1 MKRRKKRFKKNV
13 LRLFLCVILIAVV
26 GFAGF
31 KGYEYFTE
39 NDVNTKDNGKQNV
52 DSGKDRESWPKTTK
66 VSLIAGGDTV
76 VHNDVANYAKK
87 SDGTYDFNPFFS
99 EIKDIITS
107 YDIAYYNQET
117 ILGGKDLGYTFYPTF
132 NTPSEF
138 GEAMINTGFNMV
150 SLATNHTY
158 DRGEKAVINSI
169 NFWNNYKDVMTNG
182 TALSEEERK
191 DYTIMEK
198 NGITYAMISYTYGL
212 NGFKL
217 PSGKDYLVNVY
228 SDELAKSDIE
238 ALRDKVD
245 VLIVAMHWGVEYKL
259 TPTDEQK
266 EQAKYLASLGVDVVI
281 GNHPHCIEPVEWID
295 DTLIVYSLGN
305 LISNQVILVNNPNY
319 GMKVAIGAL
328 ASMDFVKTEEKDGTK
343 DVKIENVE
351 LDLVYTYKNT
361 QNKYYKV
368 IPFSKMKDDT
378 YLKNYQ
384 SVYEEYASVLK
395 KYDSNVNVVALGSR

>member
-1 MKRRKKRFKKNV
+1 MKRRKKKFRKNI
-13 LRLFLCVILIAVV
+13 LRLFLGVVLITLV
-26 GFAGF
+26 GLACF
-31 KGYEYFTE
+31 KGYEYFNE
-39 NDVNTKDNGKQNV
+39 NNINTQDKGKQNV
-52 DSGKDRESWPKTTK
+52 DNSQSNESWPKTTK

-76 VHNDVANYAKK
+76 VHNDVAGYAKK
-87 SDGTYDFNPFFS
+87 SDGTYDFNPYFS
-99 EIKDIITS
+99 ELKDIIKS

-117 ILGGKDLGYTFYPTF
+117 ILGGKELGYTFYPTF

-150 SLATNHTY
+150 SLATNHSY
-158 DRGEKAVINSI
+158 DRGEKAVINST
-169 NFWNNYKDVMTNG
+169 NFWNNYKEVMTNG

-191 DYTIMEK
+191 DYTIMKK
-198 NGITYAMISYTYGL
+198 NGITYAMLSYTYGL

-217 PSGKDYLVNVY
+217 PSDKDYLVNVY
-228 SDELAKSDIE
+228 SDELVKEDVE

-245 VLIVAMHWGVEYKL
+245 VLIVAMHWGVEYTL
-259 TPTDEQK
+259 TPTNDQK

-295 DTLIVYSLGN
+295 DTLIIYSLGN

-328 ASMDFVKTEEKDGTK
+328 ASMNFVKITQKDGSK
-343 DVKIENVE
+343 DVKIENIE
-351 LDLVYTYKNT
+351 FDLVYTYKNSE
-361 QNKYYKV
+361 NKYYKV

-384 SVYEEYASVLK
+384 SIYEEYANVLK
-395 KYDSNVNVVALGSR
+395 KYDSSISVAALGSR